1 MTGMSI
7 LYFKFKRG
15 VLELKDDGFLMIDTL
30 LALLTFSVIV
40 TVLVP
45 ALLSLERLD
54 QLTSEQLAFSR
65 DVYLHLMNNDAV
77 IIDDQFFT
85 GGAICRDDDKKMCF
99 E

>member
-1 MTGMSI
+1 MLI

-30 LALLTFSVIV
+30 LAILTFSIIV

-85 GGAICRDDDKKMCF
+85 GGAICRDDDKKMCL
-99 E
+99 EK